1 MVKCELMPIRNN
13 VTRLLDARNVWYEPV
28 EYDARA
34 FHSADEV
41 AVLVGAPPGQVF
53 KTIVVLRSE
62 ASGGE
67 GVASA
72 GRGRDKAPTSK
83 NERGKRPLL
92 VIVPGDREVDLKRL
106 AAGLG
111 EKKLR
116 VAPQRE
122 AEALTKLQVG
132 GISAL
137 ALINRGFDVVLDRS
151 AETYADAGIY
161 VSGGQ
166 RGLNVRIKPADLARL
181 TGARTLDASA

>member
-1 MVKCELMPIRNN
+1 MPVRNN
-13 VTRLLDARNVWYEPV
+13 VTRLLDARGIWYEPV
-28 EYDARA
+28 EYDASI
-34 FHSADEV
+34 FHSAGDV
-41 AVLVGAPPGQVF
+41 AAMIGAPPAQVF
-53 KTIVVLRSE
+53 KTIVVVRE
-62 ASGGE
+62 
-67 GVASA
+67 
-72 GRGRDKAPTSK
+72 
-83 NERGKRPLL
+83 ERGKRPLL

-111 EKKLR
+111 VKKLR

-151 AETYADAGIY
+151 AEAYADTGIY

-166 RGLNVRIKPADLARL
+166 RGLNVRIKPADIVTL
-181 TGARTLDASA
+181 TSARTLEASG